1 MKASDYS
8 TNDFAELSDDQII
21 TALAKDQNYF
31 KKFWKIFIFLQGS
44 LYHFEETG
52 QMIWKVKKIPTFT
65 SFCGEEV

>member
-21 TALAKDQNYF
+21 TTLAKDQNYF

-44 LYHFEETG
+44 LYHFEEAG
-52 QMIWKVKKIPTFT
+52 QMI
-65 SFCGEEV
+65 